1 MADIDRILCIR
12 MVKRPPKL
20 IKLGTPFDV
29 TICITDDVGE
39 LMPYSDISRA
49 CELIQASYRSV

>member
-12 MVKRPPKL
+12 MVKRPPKTVG
-20 IKLGTPFDV
+20 LGVPFDV

-39 LMPYSDISRA
+39 LMPYSDIPRA
-49 CELIQASYRSV
+49 CELTRASYGSF